1 MTLLQYSSCARA
13 ALRYVVSVRHGS
25 RARKPGTKSNRGII
39 WSAHTRGERSVV
51 LLLVLTVYEYQYI
64 NPDYTLSAQSVEFMI
79 KKYDTSLYCYG

>member
-13 ALRYVVSVRHGS
+13 ALRYVVRVRHGS
-25 RARKPGTKSNRGII
+25 RARKPGTKSNRHNMVRAHPRRAECRA
-39 WSAHTRGERSVV
+39 SAC
-51 LLLVLTVYEYQYI
+51 TVYEYQYI